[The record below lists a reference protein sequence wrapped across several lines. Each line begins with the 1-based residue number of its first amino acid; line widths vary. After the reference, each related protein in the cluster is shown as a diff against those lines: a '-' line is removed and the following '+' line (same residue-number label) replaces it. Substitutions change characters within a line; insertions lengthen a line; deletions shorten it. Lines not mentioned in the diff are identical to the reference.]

1 MFVLMVAELH
11 PVLSDA
17 TPGLARRA
25 KLGDRFRY
33 WRGRSGTRYLFSAVP
48 FETLADYRSAVA
60 ILAEPTADG
69 SFLAWTAALIDASGR
84 LDADTSWPEGV
95 PYGSIAFVHFLT
107 ETESEQRALLGDVFT
122 PAEPAE
128 PAEAAKFSLAA

>member
-1 MFVLMVAELH
+1 MFVLMVAERL
-11 PVLSDA
+11 PILSDA

-33 WRGRSGTRYLFSAVP
+33 WRGQSGERYLFSAVP
-48 FETLADYRSAVA
+48 FDTLADYRSAVA

-69 SFLAWTAALIDASGR
+69 RFLAWTAALIDASGT
-84 LDADTSWPEGV
+84 LNADNSWPDGEA
-95 PYGSIAFVHFLT
+95 YGSIAFVHFLAET
-107 ETESEQRALLGDVFT
+107 ETEQRALLGDLFA

-128 PAEAAKFSLAA
+128 FSLAA